1 MGREEENM
9 VRKWARRLYTFLI
22 FGFLYAPIIVLI
34 VFSFNDS
41 KSRSVWKGFTL
52 KWYIELFQD
61 TEVLTAL
68 YYTILIAVLSSIIA
82 TIIGTIA
89 AIGISD
95 IPGIKRK
102 ILLNINYLPVLNP
115 DIVTA
120 VSLMTLFKF
129 LKIEFGFITML
140 LSHITF
146 SIPYVILSILPKIKQ
161 MNKHLAEAA
170 MDLGATP
177 FYALRKVIIPE
188 IRPGIVSGALMA
200 FTLSIDDFVIS
211 FFNKG
216 AEVTNLSIT
225 VFSMAK
231 RGINPVINAL
241 STLMFLGLLILLI
254 IINKSSSKTLT
265 ERGGIF

>member
-1 MGREEENM
+1 M
-9 VRKWARRLYTFLI
+9 VRKWLERIYSFLI
-22 FGFLYAPIIVLI
+22 FGFLYAPIVVLI
-34 VFSFNDS
+34 VFSFNN
-41 KSRSVWKGFTL
+41 SRSRSSWKGFTF
-52 KWYIELFQD
+52 KWYLELFQD

-68 YYTILIAVLSSIIA
+68 YYTIVIALLSSIIA

-89 AIGISD
+89 AIGIAD
-95 IPGIKRK
+95 IPGVKKK

-129 LKIEFGFITML
+129 MKLEFGFLTML

-146 SIPYVILSILPKIKQ
+146 SIPYVILAILPKLKQ
-161 MNKHLAEAA
+161 MNRHLAEAA

-188 IRPGIVSGALMA
+188 IKPGIISGALMA
-200 FTLSIDDFVIS
+200 FTLSVDDFVIS

-241 STLMFLGLLILLI
+241 STLMFIALLLILFL
-254 IINKSSSKTLT
+254 INKNSGKTLT
-265 ERGGIF
+265 ERGGMF